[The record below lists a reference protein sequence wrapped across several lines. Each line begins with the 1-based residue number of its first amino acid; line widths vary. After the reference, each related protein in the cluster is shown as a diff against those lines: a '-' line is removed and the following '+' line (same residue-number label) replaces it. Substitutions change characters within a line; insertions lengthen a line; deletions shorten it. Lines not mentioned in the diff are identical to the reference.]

1 MHLYP
6 KERLAVCTT
15 RQVNADRLERFIL
28 ENLKRVSRD
37 EPYIE
42 NLCFRLNH
50 NPDELVRNSLIKNRV
65 AGDRW
70 NSRERKYG
78 SPKMAQE
85 ELTSISILSLNPA
98 LSLIENSIE
107 TEK

>member
-15 RQVNADRLERFIL
+15 RQVNADRLERFVL

-50 NPDELVRNSLIKNRV
+50 NPIELPRSIF
-65 AGDRW
+65 
-70 NSRERKYG
+70 SF
-78 SPKMAQE
+78 
-85 ELTSISILSLNPA
+85 LTSLKKKQEGFI
-98 LSLIENSIE
+98 
-107 TEK
+107 K

>member
-15 RQVNADRLERFIL
+15 RQVNADRLERFVL

-50 NPDELVRNSLIKNRV
+50 NPDDLVRNSLIKNRV

-70 NSRERKYG
+70 NSKERKSKYSFFLPFRFSSKGKSG
-78 SPKMAQE
+78 S
-85 ELTSISILSLNPA
+85 SN
-98 LSLIENSIE
+98 
-107 TEK
+107 